1 MNGGVIVQNGGFY
14 FGYNGFVNAIFSGSD
29 IENDKVHLTADA
41 LMQTVSMDFRT
52 PGITTPVI
60 ISSDVSL
67 TNIFGRIYRIDIPE
81 ENTKGVIMFTGDDTA
96 TVLIMKSSDNHV
108 ANALFQIK
116 KMPSANS
123 ITNIA
128 TGIINTTWT
137 AEKAA
142 GILQSA
148 DIQLPLMMSA
158 DVPFQTRFTA
168 VDVVRT
174 TLAVSADGVF
184 EIPVANISIDVGNLL
199 KSLNGGNERLEL
211 TIQNIGYNTWYS
223 ATTRGSVFTVILQD
237 ASNGYIVAEIQ
248 PSLTQKCTVV
258 GIMKKD

>member
-1 MNGGVIVQNGGFY
+1 
-14 FGYNGFVNAIFSGSD
+14 
-29 IENDKVHLTADA
+29 
-41 LMQTVSMDFRT
+41 
-52 PGITTPVI
+52 
-60 ISSDVSL
+60 
-67 TNIFGRIYRIDIPE
+67 
-81 ENTKGVIMFTGDDTA
+81 MFTGDDTA

-116 KMPSANS
+116 KMPSTNS

-128 TGIINTTWT
+128 TSILNSTWT
-137 AEKAA
+137 ASNAA
-142 GILQSA
+142 GVLQSA

-168 VDVVRT
+168 VDLVKA

-184 EIPVANISIDVGNLL
+184 EIPVANVSIDVGNLL

-223 ATTRGSVFTVILQD
+223 ATTRSTFTVILQD